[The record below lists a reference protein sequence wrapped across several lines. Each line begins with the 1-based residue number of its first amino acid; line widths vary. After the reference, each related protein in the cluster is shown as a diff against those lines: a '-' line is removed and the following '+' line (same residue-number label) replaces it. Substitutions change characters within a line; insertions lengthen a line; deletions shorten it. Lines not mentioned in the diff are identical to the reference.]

1 MARHRDAVCRLCR
14 REGQKL
20 FLKGLRC
27 FTEKCAIEKRNFV
40 PGQHGQ
46 SRRPK
51 VAGYGLQLREKQ
63 KVKRTYGL
71 LERQFRNYF
80 EKAERAKGPTG
91 ENLIIMLERR
101 LDNVVWRAGLAS
113 SRSQARQLVLHGHV
127 RVNGKKVNIPSYLV
141 NVGEEVAIKEKMHQN
156 AMVLEARNVAQSQ
169 SAVPWLEQEREQFK
183 AKVARPAPA
192 SPADRAGDWIW
203 ARKLGPEGRNTM
215 WKGFQ
220 KPKRLASEL
229 ESLTE
234 KYGRFSAQPFER
246 GWGTTVGN
254 ALRRALLSSI
264 EGAAITAVKIEGVLH
279 EFSSIP
285 GVVEDATDII
295 LNLKQVPIKLNTD
308 LPKTIYVN
316 VEQAGPVTS
325 AQIEEDADFA
335 VLDKSVYI
343 ATVSEGGKLQ
353 IEMRAK
359 NGRGYVA
366 ADRNYDED
374 LPIGYI
380 PVDSVHS
387 PVRKV
392 NYSVEAARLGQMTD
406 YEKLMIE
413 VWTNG
418 AITPQD
424 SIGLAAKLVKD
435 HMSIFINFEEPVDTV
450 ETPQDIIHDPRLEHL
465 DRSVEELELS
475 VRSYNCLKNANIQT
489 IRELVQ
495 KSENEMLKTKNF
507 GRKSLN
513 EIKDILVKMGLAL
526 GMKFDEHGRII
537 WPPLPSQ
544 TAAPASEDTVEL

>member
-1 MARHRDAVCRLCR
+1 
-14 REGQKL
+14 
-20 FLKGLRC
+20 
-27 FTEKCAIEKRNFV
+27 
-40 PGQHGQ
+40 
-46 SRRPK
+46 
-51 VAGYGLQLREKQ
+51 
-63 KVKRTYGL
+63 
-71 LERQFRNYF
+71 
-80 EKAERAKGPTG
+80 
-91 ENLIIMLERR
+91 
-101 LDNVVWRAGLAS
+101 
-113 SRSQARQLVLHGHV
+113 
-127 RVNGKKVNIPSYLV
+127 
-141 NVGEEVAIKEKMHQN
+141 
-156 AMVLEARNVAQSQ
+156 
-169 SAVPWLEQEREQFK
+169 
-183 AKVARPAPA
+183 
-192 SPADRAGDWIW
+192 
-203 ARKLGPEGRNTM
+203 M

-220 KPKRLASEL
+220 KPKGLAPEL

-234 KYGRFSAQPFER
+234 KYARLSAQPFER

-254 ALRRALLSSI
+254 TLRRALLSSI

-295 LNLKQVPIKLNTD
+295 LNLNQVPINLHND
-308 LPKTIYVN
+308 LPKAIYLN
-316 VEQAGPVTS
+316 VEQPGVVTS

-343 ATVSEGGKLQ
+343 APVSEGGKLQ
-353 IEMRAK
+353 IEKRV
-359 NGRGYVA
+359 NNRRDYVA

-392 NYSVEAARLGQMTD
+392 NSSVESARLGQMTD
-406 YEKLMIE
+406 YEKLMLE

-418 AITPQD
+418 AITPSD
-424 SIGLAAKLVKD
+424 AVGLAAKLVKD
-435 HMSIFINFEEPVDTV
+435 HMSIFINFEEPVEVPEESV
-450 ETPQDIIHDPRLEHL
+450 ESYNDPRLEHL

-495 KSENEMLKTKNF
+495 KTENEMLKTKNF

-513 EIKDILVKMGLAL
+513 EIKEILNKMGLSL

-544 TAAPASEDTVEL
+544 TAPLTPEETAGL